1 MSRKKSKVQERSREE
16 FAFDLTPDVN
26 DGGSSAMHR
35 RAERSRSAQQSDR
48 EANSAPDDVEWGP
61 SVRGHDFRVN

>member
-1 MSRKKSKVQERSREE
+1 MSRKKAKVRERSREE

-26 DGGSSAMHR
+26 DGGSSDMHR
-35 RAERSRSAQQSDR
+35 RGERGAKRPER

>member
-1 MSRKKSKVQERSREE
+1 MSRRKTNRKREFREE

-26 DGGSSAMHR
+26 EGEHSSMHCR
-35 RAERSRSAQQSDR
+35 GCAERGRRKAQ

>member
-1 MSRKKSKVQERSREE
+1 MSSKRSDLHRRFREE

-26 DGGSSAMHR
+26 EG
-35 RAERSRSAQQSDR
+35 ERSSMHNRTRAGAEKPGRGR
-48 EANSAPDDVEWGP
+48 EEKAAPDDVEWGP

>member
-1 MSRKKSKVQERSREE
+1 MSRKNGKVRERSREE

-35 RAERSRSAQQSDR
+35 RTERSHSAQRPDR
-48 EANSAPDDVEWGP
+48 EDNSAPDDVEWGP